1 MKYSG
6 KTISAIRKGSWKLLQ
21 NSPFDSLEL
30 YNLDLDPQEKNNLI
44 NSEREVYNELN
55 KLLMNQIQQGGSIP
69 WQRK

>member
-1 MKYSG
+1 MFYRISVPGMKYSG

-44 NSEREVYNELN
+44 NSEREVYQF
-55 KLLMNQIQQGGSIP
+55 KQKSYDYY
-69 WQRK
+69 R